1 MGEVELKHLQISQLD
16 PHPENPR
23 IIYREDTVEKIKE
36 QIIANRKFGKEHAI
50 LVRPKDN
57 GRYEIISGHQRTEA
71 AKRAGFAGLPAWI
84 KDLSDEEAYMQ
95 LVLDNN
101 QSELSRVEIGIHV
114 HRFIDKEVGGAG
126 KKGGVSEYSKKI
138 GLSEAEVRRLKNA
151 GCVFLETKTSSAP
164 TKFYDKAYHLNEIY
178 SAPKITWKILLEHSI
193 KNELPHR
200 KLREAVKVVKE
211 FNIPEQWQELFLPYE
226 EVIEEYLKNKKF
238 DPDYVQKLVEEVE
251 AIESEL
257 DVQDAKKF
265 REWLAQ
271 NAGEGSWDIKRIYEI
286 ANELL
291 PEKKETPKVEDVPS
305 TGITEQSSTK
315 DAVKVEGF
323 DEAENNRTETVTD
336 EEEEVGSSG
345 EQIEVKKDTPQPTQN
360 NTRTKEYD
368 NEDYT
373 YYFGYES
380 VGHEMR
386 LAQQAISSLENIP
399 KKGEERLKALAYVVK
414 KIHQLVGEK
423 EKKEFNKI
431 LNELERSPV

>member
-71 AKRAGFAGLPAWI
+71 AKRAGFSSLPAWI

-101 QSELSRVEIGIHV
+101 QSELSVLEIGIHAYY
-114 HRFIDKEVGGAG
+114 FTKNEKGGAG
-126 KKGGVSEYSKKI
+126 KKSKIKYYAEKLGYTADYIHKLKRAAEVYLYIKTQEPALEFLDKANFLFEIYGAPKPIWNLLISKLVIPGHTRKKI
-138 GLSEAEVRRLKNA
+138 R
-151 GCVFLETKTSSAP
+151 ETVKT
-164 TKFYDKAYHLNEIY
+164 
-178 SAPKITWKILLEHSI
+178 I
-193 KNELPHR
+193 KD
-200 KLREAVKVVKE
+200 
-211 FNIPEQWQELFLPYE
+211 FNIPVPWQELFLPYE

-251 AIESEL
+251 AIEAEL

-265 REWLAQ
+265 REWLTQ
-271 NAGEGSWDIKRIYEI
+271 NAGEGSWDIKRIYEF

-291 PEKKETPKVEDVPS
+291 PEKEETQLDKDVPS
-305 TGITEQSSTK
+305 AGIPEQSNAK
-315 DAVKVEGF
+315 DAVKMKGF
-323 DEAENNRTETVTD
+323 DEAENNRTETVTN
-336 EEEEVGSSG
+336 EEEVESGG
-345 EQIEVKKDTPQPTQN
+345 EQIDVEEDISQPTQN
-360 NTRTKEYD
+360 NTQTKEYD

>member
-1 MGEVELKHLQISQLD
+1 
-16 PHPENPR
+16 
-23 IIYREDTVEKIKE
+23 
-36 QIIANRKFGKEHAI
+36 
-50 LVRPKDN
+50 
-57 GRYEIISGHQRTEA
+57 
-71 AKRAGFAGLPAWI
+71 
-84 KDLSDEEAYMQ
+84 MQ

-101 QSELSRVEIGIHV
+101 QSELSRVEVGIHV
-114 HRFIDKEVGGAG
+114 YRFVDKGNRGRG
-126 KKGGVSEYSKKI
+126 KKGGVNEYSKKI
-138 GLSEAEVRRLKNA
+138 GLSESEVRRLKNA
-151 GCVFLETKTSSAP
+151 GCVFLETKNSPSTAN
-164 TKFYDKAYHLNEIY
+164 FYDKANQLNEIY
-178 SAPKITWKILLEHSI
+178 SAPKSLWETLLEHCDNNNLAAKKVGNIVRQI
-193 KNELPHR
+193 K
-200 KLREAVKVVKE
+200 KI
-211 FNIPEQWQELFLPYE
+211 NIPAHWQDLFLPYE
-226 EVIEEYLKNKKF
+226 EVIDEYLKNKKF
-238 DPDYVQKLVEEVE
+238 DPDHVQKLIEEVE

-271 NAGEGSWDIKRIYEI
+271 NAGEGSWDIKRIYEF

-291 PEKKETPKVEDVPS
+291 PEKEETPKVKDVPS

-360 NTRTKEYD
+360 NTQTKEYD

-414 KIHQLVGEK
+414 RIHQLVGEK